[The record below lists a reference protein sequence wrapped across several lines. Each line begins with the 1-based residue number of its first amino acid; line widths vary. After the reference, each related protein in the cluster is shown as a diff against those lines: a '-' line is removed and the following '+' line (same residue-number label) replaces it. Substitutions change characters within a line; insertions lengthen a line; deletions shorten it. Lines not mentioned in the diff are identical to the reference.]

1 MATPR
6 LLTAARRLSLAAST
20 GGLPAALPLLPG
32 PGFEAEGAVVVPGD
46 HGHLVGLLRPPQ
58 EGVVS
63 GPGDVVEVV
72 DDVLEGQIGD
82 HLVDVDPLRQPRLEI
97 GVAGFVDE
105 LQELDQRGEVRLPG
119 FLVEDVLVGRLVGAA
134 VGVVAG
140 GFRLVQQPRDVEV
153 LRHPGFVEVLAG
165 QPQHRVGAVDAEAD
179 VGGLLAGQPGFGE
192 QVEGHRLVQG
202 GGRRAGAD
210 HHAGHAV
217 VVRAVD
223 ELVESHQPRQ
233 LLWCGVGGDSLQG
246 RVSLQ
251 LQPGFFVRNPVD
263 GDRRLDPVLG
273 PGRGNRRSPFPPFRW
288 KHPPTSPRMSR
299 IRSGSPPRPHPVPPP
314 RTHRDEKSVS

>member
-1 MATPR
+1 MPP
-6 LLTAARRLSLAAST
+6 
-20 GGLPAALPLLPG
+20 LPDPG
-32 PGFEAEGAVVVPGD
+32 SRFEAEGAVVVPGD

-153 LRHPGFVEVLAG
+153 LRHPGFVEILAG

-202 GGRRAGAD
+202 GGRRAGTD

-223 ELVESHQPRQ
+223 ELVESHQPREF
-233 LLWCGVGGDSLQG
+233 LRFAVGGDPLQG

-251 LQPGFFVRNPVD
+251 FQPGLLVRDPVD
-263 GDRRLDPVLG
+263 GDRSLDPVLG
-273 PGRGNRRSPFPPFRW
+273 LVRGVGGDHFLIGILVDGDLHRMKRVRVEVTVGHLSRLSAGNTRRRLP
-288 KHPPTSPRMSR
+288 
-299 IRSGSPPRPHPVPPP
+299 
-314 RTHRDEKSVS
+314 E